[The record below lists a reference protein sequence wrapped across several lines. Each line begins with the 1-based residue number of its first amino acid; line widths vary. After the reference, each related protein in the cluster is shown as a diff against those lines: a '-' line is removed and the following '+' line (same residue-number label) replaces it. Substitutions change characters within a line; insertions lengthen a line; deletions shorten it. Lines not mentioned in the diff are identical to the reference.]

1 MVTWD
6 EVPNGKRNGRI
17 HHYKVEYKYEHDNYT
32 QNKEVDGLIR
42 YLKIENL
49 EKNAYYNITVS
60 AATNRGYGPASE
72 PLSVATEQ
80 DSKYLCRLSMRH
92 LRNEKRGEAEMC
104 PAIDSGIVAG
114 EAQVSYWPIM
124 FSLSIETVPEV
135 FAKANLVQLPSRPFI
150 KLQIASCCMMPWLWK
165 SIIGR
170 SSKGQGDINEN
181 AKAYAQKALNA
192 TSDALLLVKSVF
204 RSARHYPHVF
214 FAKSGKSL
222 DRFYSTKE
230 VGHVMRFRQR
240 SIRYC

>member
-1 MVTWD
+1 M
-6 EVPNGKRNGRI
+6 
-17 HHYKVEYKYEHDNYT
+17 
-32 QNKEVDGLIR
+32 
-42 YLKIENL
+42 
-49 EKNAYYNITVS
+49 S

-80 DSKYLCRLSMRH
+80 DSKYLCRLSMRR
-92 LRNEKRGEAEMC
+92 LRNEKRARAEMC
-104 PAIDSGIVAG
+104 HAIDSGIVAG
-114 EAQVSYWPIM
+114 EAQLSYWPIM
-124 FSLSIETVPEV
+124 YSLSIATVPEV
-135 FAKANLVQLPSRPFI
+135 FAKANLVQLPSRSFM

-165 SIIGR
+165 SVIGR

-204 RSARHYPHVF
+204 RSARLYRHVF
-214 FAKSGKSL
+214 FTKSGKSL